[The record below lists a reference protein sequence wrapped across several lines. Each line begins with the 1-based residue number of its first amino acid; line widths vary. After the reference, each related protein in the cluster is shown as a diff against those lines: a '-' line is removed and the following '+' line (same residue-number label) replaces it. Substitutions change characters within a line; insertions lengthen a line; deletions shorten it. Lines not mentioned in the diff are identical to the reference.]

1 MPYFKASGGNGCISI
16 SMRQKFITNIDM
28 LLKIQNLKKGG
39 GGGKGK
45 KEKKTEVFLLHI
57 FNFMAFLCGE
67 PNNLN

>member
-1 MPYFKASGGNGCISI
+1 
-16 SMRQKFITNIDM
+16 M

-57 FNFMAFLCGE
+57 FNFMAFYVGSQII
-67 PNNLN
+67 

>member
-1 MPYFKASGGNGCISI
+1 
-16 SMRQKFITNIDM
+16 M